1 MRTAEHTEPLAS
13 DDELLAR
20 YRADGRPEHLATL
33 YLRYT
38 ELVYG
43 VALRYLRNRAD
54 AEDAVMQLFEE
65 LIVKVARQPIRN
77 FRSWLHTVARN
88 LCLMR
93 LREAGKMPPAELR
106 ANWATTAT
114 LPPCSPTATA
124 GSRSPRPLRDVWSGC
139 PRRSGSRSGSSSSTT
154 APMPTSP
161 PRRRGT

>member
-77 FRSWLHTVARN
+77 FRGWLHTVARN
-88 LCLMR
+88 LCLMQI
-93 LREAGKMPPAELR
+93 GR
-106 ANWATTAT
+106 AH
-114 LPPCSPTATA
+114 
-124 GSRSPRPLRDVWSGC
+124 V
-139 PRRSGSRSGSSSSTT
+139 
-154 APMPTSP
+154 
-161 PRRRGT
+161 

>member
-43 VALRYLRNRAD
+43 MALRYLRNRAD

-88 LCLMR
+88 LCFMR
-93 LREAGKMPPAELR
+93 LREAGKMPPG
-106 ANWATTAT
+106 
-114 LPPCSPTATA
+114 SPTATA

-154 APMPTSP
+154 APMPTSL

>member
-77 FRSWLHTVARN
+77 FRGWLHTVARN

-93 LREAGKMPPAELR
+93 LREAGKMPPAELPR
-106 ANWATTAT
+106 ELGDDGDFAALLADGNRRQQIAETLAGCLERLPETQRQSIRLFFFDDCSYADIAAAT
-114 LPPCSPTATA
+114 S
-124 GSRSPRPLRDVWSGC
+124 
-139 PRRSGSRSGSSSSTT
+139 
-154 APMPTSP
+154 
-161 PRRRGT
+161 

>member
-20 YRADGRPEHLATL
+20 YRADGCPEHLASL

-77 FRSWLHTVARN
+77 FRGWLHTVARN

-93 LREAGKMPPAELR
+93 LREAGKMPPAEL
-106 ANWATTAT
+106 
-114 LPPCSPTATA
+114 
-124 GSRSPRPLRDVWSGC
+124 PRELGDDGDFAALLADGNRRQQIAEALADVWSGC